1 MTVALSVRPSHLRPY
16 VTSPTLL
23 PDPAASRQARL
34 RAFLALASRAA
45 HRPPCN
51 SRPPAISMILNEN
64 SGEPPA
70 SGADL
75 GPPGR
80 VWYTPDGPRSPAR
93 RRPLPARL
101 LRLLDVKAWIALP
114 QPNGRW
120 KRLQAGYARLA
131 PRQEVLELDRAWATK
146 QGINVGAV
154 TNDVRLAL
162 TVAPLQPPA
171 RVKTIARRRTAAAD
185 GLRCPDCGATGPMR
199 GRAGRKFRNASDL
212 DQHRKWCVHPNP
224 TAEPIRCPDCGAT
237 AGKRGKKF
245 RLPEDLLQHQKW
257 CALRASE
264 AAASGATEASQKG
277 SDSNSWPATT

>member
-1 MTVALSVRPSHLRPY
+1 
-16 VTSPTLL
+16 
-23 PDPAASRQARL
+23 
-34 RAFLALASRAA
+34 
-45 HRPPCN
+45 
-51 SRPPAISMILNEN
+51 MILNEN

-70 SGADL
+70 SGVDL

-80 VWYTPDGPRSPAR
+80 VWYTPDEPRSPAR

-224 TAEPIRCPDCGAT
+224 TAAPLRCPDCGAT

-277 SDSNSWPATT
+277 SDTNSWPATT